1 MYQIRILNPEEENV
15 FIKNKEFRII
25 KIKYYTF
32 LELDKFDKYED
43 GNYLLF
49 NYFINT
55 DNNKKYLSTMKTDN
69 STGIIIGYGNLE
81 KISKNIEN
89 LEIKYSGETSTI
101 YDFLNNDNIKKN
113 DRILN
118 QGWIKMNCNCLF
130 AQNKYVYLDKKKE
143 KMRAEFS
150 KHNLKIKFRKKEKT
164 AFEGI
169 IKTEIITKP
178 KDEELIEKLLNINIE
193 NLRKED
199 LFL

>member
-130 AQNKYVYLDKKKE
+130 AQNKYVYLDTKEE